1 MPRRVTDLLE
11 NGARAL
17 PARTRRWAIIA
28 SLLPRPD
35 CMQPADI
42 LIAARW
48 TVPVTP
54 PGTVLEDH
62 ALVVVE
68 GKIADLLP
76 REEATAQYR
85 ASEEVSLDCHALIP
99 GLVNA
104 HTHAAMTLFRGLADD
119 VDLQTW
125 LHEHIWPA
133 ETRWIDD
140 AFVRDGTRL
149 AVAEML
155 RGGTTCFNDMYF
167 YPEVAGQV
175 ASDAGMRACVGLI
188 ALDFPTG
195 WADGPDRYLEKGVE
209 VHERFRD
216 DPLVTSAWAPHS
228 PYTVS
233 DAPLERIRTHAEDL
247 DIPIHIHVHETAH
260 EVTSA
265 LAESGERPIDRLER
279 LGLLGPRLVAVHMT
293 QLEAGDFPR
302 LAERGVHVVH
312 CPESNLKLASGL
324 CPVDQFLRAGVHLA
338 IGTDG
343 AASNNDLSMLGE
355 MRTACLL
362 GKIVAGDASAVNAA
376 EALEMGTL
384 GGARSLGLQDRIGSL
399 EPGKEADVVAI
410 DLSPPETWPVYHP
423 SSQIVY
429 SASAQQV
436 SDVWVA
442 GRRVLEDRRLLTID
456 LDEVRAR
463 AGEWRGR
470 IAGL

>member
-1 MPRRVTDLLE
+1 MLGYHRFPS
-11 NGARAL
+11 
-17 PARTRRWAIIA
+17 PPPTRLHAA
-28 SLLPRPD
+28 
-35 CMQPADI
+35 ADT

-76 REEATAQYR
+76 REEATARYR
-85 ASEEVSLDCHALIP
+85 ATEEVSLDSHALIP

-149 AVAEML
+149 AAAEML

-195 WADGPDRYLEKGVE
+195 WAEGPDRYLEKGVE

-233 DAPLERIRTHAEDL
+233 DGPLERI
-247 DIPIHIHVHETAH
+247 P
-260 EVTSA
+260 
-265 LAESGERPIDRLER
+265 LARRRPGHPDPHPRARDRARGIERDRRERRRPIDRLER
-279 LGLLGPRLVAVHMT
+279 LGLLGSRLVAVHMT
-293 QLEAGDFPR
+293 QLEADDFPR

-324 CPVDQFLRAGVHLA
+324 CPVGELLRAGVRLA

-343 AASNNDLSMLGE
+343 
-355 MRTACLL
+355 
-362 GKIVAGDASAVNAA
+362 
-376 EALEMGTL
+376 
-384 GGARSLGLQDRIGSL
+384 GG
-399 EPGKEADVVAI
+399 
-410 DLSPPETWPVYHP
+410 
-423 SSQIVY
+423 
-429 SASAQQV
+429 QQQ
-436 SDVWVA
+436 
-442 GRRVLEDRRLLTID
+442 
-456 LDEVRAR
+456 
-463 AGEWRGR
+463 
-470 IAGL
+470 

>member
-1 MPRRVTDLLE
+1 
-11 NGARAL
+11 
-17 PARTRRWAIIA
+17 
-28 SLLPRPD
+28 
-35 CMQPADI
+35 MQPADT

-48 TVPVTP
+48 IVPVTP

-68 GKIADLLP
+68 GRIVDLLP
-76 REEATAQYR
+76 REEAANRYR
-85 ASEEVSLDCHALIP
+85 ASEEVSLDSHALIP

-119 VDLQTW
+119 IDLWAW
-125 LHEHIWPA
+125 LQEYIWPA
-133 ETRWIDD
+133 ESRWIDD

-149 AVAEML
+149 AAAEML

-188 ALDFPTG
+188 ALDFPTV

-209 VHERFRD
+209 VHEGFRD
-216 DPLVTSAWAPHS
+216 DPLVTSAWAPHA
-228 PYTVS
+228 PYTIS
-233 DAPLERIRTHAEDL
+233 DGPLEQIRTLAEDL

-260 EVTSA
+260 EVSSA
-265 LAESGERPIDRLER
+265 LAENGERPIDRLGR
-279 LGLLGPRLVAVHMT
+279 LGLLGPRLIAVHMT
-293 QLEAGDFPR
+293 QLEADDFPR

-324 CPVDQFLRAGVHLA
+324 CPVGRLLRAGVRLA

-355 MRTACLL
+355 LRTACLL
-362 GKIVAGDASAVNAA
+362 GKSVAGDASVLSAA

-384 GGARSLGLQDRIGSL
+384 GGARCLGIQDRIGSL
-399 EPGKEADVVAI
+399 ETGKEADVVAI
-410 DLSPPETWPVYHP
+410 DLSPPETRPVYHP
-423 SSQIVY
+423 ISQIVY
-429 SASAQQV
+429 SASAQHV

-442 GRRVLEDRRLLTID
+442 GRRVLENRQLLTID
-456 LDEVRAR
+456 LDEVSGRAE
-463 AGEWRGR
+463 EWRRR
-470 IAGL
+470 IASR

>member
-1 MPRRVTDLLE
+1 
-11 NGARAL
+11 
-17 PARTRRWAIIA
+17 
-28 SLLPRPD
+28 
-35 CMQPADI
+35 MQPADT

-48 TVPVTP
+48 IVPVTA
-54 PGTVLEDH
+54 PGSVLEDH
-62 ALVVVE
+62 ALVVAE

-76 REEATAQYR
+76 REEAANRYR
-85 ASEEVSLDCHALIP
+85 ASEEVSLDSHALIP

-119 VDLQTW
+119 VDLQKW
-125 LHEHIWPA
+125 LEEHIWPA

-149 AVAEML
+149 AAAEML

-167 YPEVAGQV
+167 YPEVAGQI

-233 DAPLERIRTHAEDL
+233 DGPLERIRTLAEDL
-247 DIPIHIHVHETAH
+247 DIPVHIHVHETAH
-260 EVTSA
+260 EVESA
-265 LAESGERPIDRLER
+265 RAENGERPLERLER

-293 QLEAGDFPR
+293 QLEDGDFDH
-302 LAERGVHVVH
+302 LAECGAHVVH

-324 CPVDQFLRAGVHLA
+324 CPVGQLLRAGVSLA

-376 EALEMGTL
+376 KALEMGTL
-384 GGARSLGLQDRIGSL
+384 GGARALGMEASIGSL

-410 DLSPPETWPVYHP
+410 DLSPPETWPVYNP
-423 SSQIVY
+423 ISQIVY

-442 GRRVLEDRRLLTID
+442 GSRVLGDRELLTID

-463 AGEWRGR
+463 AEEWRRR
-470 IAGL
+470 IASGA